1 MKTYEITVNGKIFHV
16 SVREISAEAAKEIP
30 VVPTATSQSTGVT
43 LDAPMAG
50 TILNVLVA
58 PGERVAK
65 GQPLMI
71 LEAMK
76 MENDIV
82 APADGVVKEV
92 LVSENDTVESNQPL
106 IIM

>member
-16 SVREISAEAAKEIP
+16 SVKEISAEAARIM
-30 VVPTATSQSTGVT
+30 PTPQTASSQSAGMT

-50 TILNVLVA
+50 TILTVLVSA
-58 PGERVAK
+58 GERVAK

-106 IIM
+106 IIL